1 VLNLVYYNTQ
11 SNVNVTQITNL
22 SMETDIS
29 ALLDILG
36 K

>member
-11 SNVNVTQITNL
+11 INVNVTQITNL